1 MIRTNDLRAFAGAF
15 RLQRAGI
22 IYALILLII
31 VFQIL
36 TSAYGLPAFTT
47 VANLRNLFDQTA
59 LDGVL
64 VISMTTLLITGNFD
78 LSIGATA
85 GLAGATALI
94 VANTTNQI
102 FGGLAALGV
111 GIGIGLING
120 LIVQLVGINAFIVT
134 LGTLTAV
141 QGFLLIATS
150 DKTVLARHAAF
161 QSFGIQNWT
170 LPQPVAIILGIA
182 LLAYSMYLTF
192 KVFKQTSVV
201 IEQIGIA
208 ITSFIFGLILLA
220 IGTAFTGLLTET
232 TETWIMIAYMAVAG
246 AIMRYTVIGR
256 RLYATGG
263 NPEAA
268 RLSGININVYK
279 IAPFVVC
286 SMSAGLAGLM
296 YAGKFGAVT
305 PTSLVNE
312 ELPVLAAAILG
323 GTSLFGGSGY
333 IVKSVIGALIL
344 STLVDGFNLLN
355 LNANYQYVIQGA
367 VIIGAATIYT
377 VGMYRRRVSKRK
389 LHEAEAKAVTLENI
403 RQR

>member
-1 MIRTNDLRAFAGAF
+1 VIRTNDLRAFAGAF

>member
-1 MIRTNDLRAFAGAF
+1 M
-15 RLQRAGI
+15 
-22 IYALILLII
+22 
-31 VFQIL
+31 
-36 TSAYGLPAFTT
+36 
-47 VANLRNLFDQTA
+47 
-59 LDGVL
+59 
-64 VISMTTLLITGNFD
+64 
-78 LSIGATA
+78 
-85 GLAGATALI
+85 
-94 VANTTNQI
+94 
-102 FGGLAALGV
+102 
-111 GIGIGLING
+111 
-120 LIVQLVGINAFIVT
+120 
-134 LGTLTAV
+134 
-141 QGFLLIATS
+141 LIATS

>member
-64 VISMTTLLITGNFD
+64 VISMTILLITGNFD

-134 LGTLTAV
+134 LGTLTAYK
-141 QGFLLIATS
+141 GF
-150 DKTVLARHAAF
+150 
-161 QSFGIQNWT
+161 
-170 LPQPVAIILGIA
+170 
-182 LLAYSMYLTF
+182 
-192 KVFKQTSVV
+192 
-201 IEQIGIA
+201 
-208 ITSFIFGLILLA
+208 
-220 IGTAFTGLLTET
+220 
-232 TETWIMIAYMAVAG
+232 
-246 AIMRYTVIGR
+246 
-256 RLYATGG
+256 
-263 NPEAA
+263 
-268 RLSGININVYK
+268 
-279 IAPFVVC
+279 C
-286 SMSAGLAGLM
+286 
-296 YAGKFGAVT
+296 
-305 PTSLVNE
+305 
-312 ELPVLAAAILG
+312 
-323 GTSLFGGSGY
+323 
-333 IVKSVIGALIL
+333 
-344 STLVDGFNLLN
+344 
-355 LNANYQYVIQGA
+355 
-367 VIIGAATIYT
+367 
-377 VGMYRRRVSKRK
+377 
-389 LHEAEAKAVTLENI
+389 
-403 RQR
+403 

>member
-1 MIRTNDLRAFAGAF
+1 VIRTNDLRAFAGAF

-64 VISMTTLLITGNFD
+64 VISMTILLITGNFD

>member
-64 VISMTTLLITGNFD
+64 VISMTILLITGNFD

>member
-208 ITSFIFGLILLA
+208 ITSFMFGLILLA